1 MANND
6 NEVLIPMITT
16 IEAALDYGYSRSDI
30 RMWRVGNRTL
40 PVILVPGTKEQYDAY
55 INSFVREF
63 KAEDRDKRC
72 QIPGENGCLIRCP
85 DENKCRECPY
95 HLSLDKEAQGTAP
108 FSSLTITNTDGS
120 EEPFEP
126 ISPEGYNSTDEYYR
140 LVEDLVAYLEARRA
154 EYGAIARL
162 LLDGYSRREI
172 AEVLDL
178 PKSSVIDWAKKIQE
192 LTSEFLDI

>member
-1 MANND
+1 MANKE

-16 IEAALDYGYSRSDI
+16 IEAALDFGYSRSDI

-40 PVILVPGTKEQYDAY
+40 PVILVPGTQEQYEAY

-63 KAEDRDKRC
+63 KEEDRDKRC
-72 QIPGENGCLIRCP
+72 QIPGKNGKLIRCP
-85 DENKCRECPY
+85 DEKKCRECPY
-95 HLSLDKEAQGTAP
+95 HCSLDKEAQGTAV
-108 FSSLTITNTDGS
+108 FSDLTTVNADGS

-126 ISPEGYNSTDEYYR
+126 ISPEGYNSSDEYYR
-140 LVEDLVAYLEARRA
+140 MVENLVAYLSAKRA

-172 AEVLDL
+172 ADALNL

-192 LTSEFLDI
+192 LTTEFLDL